1 MIFDVT
7 DLALVEREIEH
18 GKEFSVGA
26 GIGDERRPARI
37 FHCDWLRD
45 RIMGMAAEDDVD
57 AGDAACEL
65 EIDVHAVMR
74 QQDDRIDLV
83 GAAQAV
89 DMLLEFFLPDAEGP
103 VRREPFG
110 MRDRHVREGLADD
123 RDAMAAELLD
133 HGGLEHAPRRLVEG
147 GGVVECR
154 FLAQENVLRQKLALE
169 AREIVAQRL
178 LAVGE
183 FPMPGH
189 RLDTEQVC
197 GLDHVAALHDVGESR
212 ALPEVAA
219 VNEQGVL
226 FAGIAAQAVD
236 QRLQMGEAAEL
247 AEAACGLLE
256 LEAAEGIGV
265 RAVGPDGETVE
276 EGAPDQMRRP
286 SGHLADPDI
295 DAGLAKI
302 DRIELRMR
310 VGEVKDPRIAEPF
323 EVVNAR
329 GLSTARKPW
338 QAERC
343 GSKACILQEIAA
355 ADRHPEI
362 LRALSWSQGCCTSEQ
377 SSGFPSPSR
386 LLFRKSPGRSTL

>member
-1 MIFDVT
+1 
-7 DLALVEREIEH
+7 
-18 GKEFSVGA
+18 
-26 GIGDERRPARI
+26 
-37 FHCDWLRD
+37 
-45 RIMGMAAEDDVD
+45 
-57 AGDAACEL
+57 
-65 EIDVHAVMR
+65 
-74 QQDDRIDLV
+74 
-83 GAAQAV
+83 
-89 DMLLEFFLPDAEGP
+89 MLLKFLLADAEGP
-103 VRREPFG
+103 VRCEPLR

-133 HGGLEHAPRRLVEG
+133 HGGLEHASRRLVEG
-147 GGVVECR
+147 RGIIECG
-154 FLAQENVLRQKLALE
+154 FLGEKNVLRQKLAPE

-212 ALPEVAA
+212 ALPEIAA
-219 VNEQGVL
+219 VDEHGVF
-226 FAGIAAQAVD
+226 FAGIATQAVD

-247 AEAACGLLE
+247 AEASGGLLE

-265 RAVGPDGETVE
+265 RAVGPDAETVE
-276 EGAPDQMRRP
+276 EGAADQMRRP
-286 SGHLADPDI
+286 SRHVADPDI

-302 DRIELRMR
+302 NRIELRMR
-310 VGEVKDPRIAEPF
+310 VGEVKDPRIAEPL
-323 EVVNAR
+323 EVVDAL

-362 LRALSWSQGCCTSEQ
+362 LRALS
-377 SSGFPSPSR
+377 
-386 LLFRKSPGRSTL
+386 